1 MAYDNLQL
9 DKGLYSAQKGF
20 TQALE
25 SADPSANYRGTAME
39 GLDAYERQLKRFGIR
54 VSGAGSDRIEKFFQN
69 SGTATL
75 FPEYVARAVRQGM
88 ERADVLPSI
97 VAATTLIDGNDY
109 RSITNY
115 TDPAQAPN
123 ALNNPVSEGDPLPP
137 TMLKTKDQ
145 LVAMKKHGRKID
157 ISYEAV
163 KFHRLDLFTVMLRQL
178 GAEIAKAI
186 LADAVTV
193 LISGDGSP
201 NTAASTVSKGGSA
214 IAYADLLALWNS
226 FDPFSMT
233 TILASSAAAQQ
244 VLNLPEMRDG
254 CAGLDFHGTGKL
266 VTPLGAELIKSAAV
280 PAGKIVALD
289 KNCALELVKAG
300 DIVTD
305 YNKLIDCQLEAAA
318 VSATVGF
325 AKIFPKAAVVLQ

>member
-25 SADPSANYRGTAME
+25 HADPSANYRGTALE
-39 GLDAYERQLKRFGIR
+39 GLDAYERQLKRYGIR

-69 SGTATL
+69 SATATL
-75 FPEYVARAVRQGM
+75 FPEYIARAVRQGM

-97 VAATTLIDGNDY
+97 VAATTVVEGCDY
-109 RSITNY
+109 RSLTNY
-115 TDPAQAPN
+115 TDPAQAPG
-123 ALNNPVSEGDPLPP
+123 AVNNHISQGDPLPP
-137 TMLKTKDQ
+137 TMLKAKDT

-157 ISYEAV
+157 IPYEAV
-163 KFHRLDLFTVMLRQL
+163 RFHRLDLFTVMLRQL
-178 GAEIAKAI
+178 GSEIARAF
-186 LADAVTV
+186 LADAVGV
-193 LISGDGSP
+193 LINGDG
-201 NTAASTVSKGGSA
+201 NTGTAAPTVSKGGSA
-214 IAYADLLALWNS
+214 LAYADLLTLWNK

-233 TILASSAAAQQ
+233 TIIAASDTAQA

-266 VTPLGAELIKSAAV
+266 VTPLGAELIKSAAA
-280 PAGKIVALD
+280 PAGKLVALD

-305 YNKLIDCQLEAAA
+305 YSKLIDCQLEAAG
-318 VSATVGF
+318 VSATAGF
-325 AKIFPKAAVVLQ
+325 AKIFTGAAVVLQ